1 MNPIVQNQKEMFKS
15 NIYVKFIPKEVTQQ
29 EVEEKFSQAG
39 NILSIRLK
47 DYEVN
52 YNGEKFT
59 SYKIGY
65 VLYEDVKCAQK
76 CI

>member
-1 MNPIVQNQKEMFKS
+1 MFKS
-15 NIYVKFIPKEVTQQ
+15 NIYVKFIPKGVTQQ

-39 NILSIRLK
+39 NILSIKLK

-59 SYKIGY
+59 SY
-65 VLYEDVKCAQK
+65 
-76 CI
+76 

>member
-15 NIYVKFIPKEVTQQ
+15 NIYVKFIPTGITQQ
-29 EVEEKFSQAG
+29 EVEEKFGEAG
-39 NILSIRLK
+39 AILSVKLK
-47 DYEVN
+47 DYETN

-59 SYKIGY
+59 SYQIGY